1 MKLTIKNQKKKKMM
15 QRDRSIEM
23 IERIIWGQKEERNQ
37 LGQTTTNSD
46 IKTKNQ
52 SHKTKVKIP

>member
-1 MKLTIKNQKKKKMM
+1 MM